1 VLRVRR
7 YDPCPA
13 LRGPWSGAQ
22 AAMQPTPGLSFEGRL
37 LAGGA
42 PAGFSEAAFARPI
55 GTKTRCPADFDQ
67 RFVVNY
73 FHRSSSPLVG
83 SGVHQFRPGPA

>member
-1 VLRVRR
+1 
-7 YDPCPA
+7 
-13 LRGPWSGAQ
+13 
-22 AAMQPTPGLSFEGRL
+22 MQPTPGLSFEGRL

-42 PAGFSEAAFARPI
+42 PVGFSEAAFASPI

-73 FHRSSSPLVG
+73 FHRFSSQLKG
-83 SGVHQFRPGPA
+83 SGVHQFMQGPV